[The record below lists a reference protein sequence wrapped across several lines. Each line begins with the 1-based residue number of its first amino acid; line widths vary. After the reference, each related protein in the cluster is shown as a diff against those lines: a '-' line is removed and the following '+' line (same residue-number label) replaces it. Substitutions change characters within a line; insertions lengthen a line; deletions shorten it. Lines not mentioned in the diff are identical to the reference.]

1 MFGPIQYYW
10 MSRSNSIGL
19 KVMLYFYFQNVHF
32 KINAVKLYILGL
44 LGLEITGNNTVRRL
58 IN

>member
-1 MFGPIQYYW
+1 
-10 MSRSNSIGL
+10 
-19 KVMLYFYFQNVHF
+19 MLYFYFQNVHF